1 LFPTR
6 EDRLVRPSTGTLAA
20 LLVLLPLAGAA
31 SREPIAIIAHRGAS
45 ATHPEC
51 TLAAI
56 RRAIEV
62 GAHVVEVDVRT
73 SKDGVLFL
81 LHDPTLERTTDGSG
95 LASERTI
102 AELKRLDAGVR
113 FDAAFRG
120 ERIPTLREAL
130 ELGRGKVDVLLDLK
144 EVGEAFARRVAEQV
158 RVHGDAAATVIGVR
172 SVEQARLFRR
182 LLPRSRQLGLIPGPG
197 SIEAFAQ
204 AGVGTIRLWPRWLTA
219 TEGGSLLERVRRS
232 GSGLHLNGATG
243 TAQEVLPLVRH
254 GPRSLSADDPA
265 TLKATL
271 EELVRYRARL
281 DEVSRRVAPG
291 SGATVVPWIAAPGAA
306 TFLNRDYR
314 MLELPQALDGQPRM
328 MFAGGEGDR
337 VVLRFAQ
344 PSIVFAVFEYNSSG
358 AWTFAGGH
366 SPRQRGWSLLSRDAY
381 RGTSN
386 AGPDDRPRR
395 APVHFRRLAPGELLE
410 GMPRWWLCLAIV
422 GPRVAQG
429 VPGFAAASSGAAPG
443 EAPFLHDLRE
453 ARRRALHVP
462 ERESPEQWGAW
473 QRAAR
478 AEFRRRLVYEYD
490 DPTRVVEVGEPAR
503 GDGFSRRELH
513 VTSGGR
519 RLFRFFE
526 LTPDPAGPAATTG
539 RRATIVCF
547 MGHGKVGQVLEER
560 DSYQRAC
567 AARFTAEGYLVFV
580 MENVGMG
587 PERDTH
593 QDLDRV
599 LRLSGHGWYSLLFA
613 HQRMLLDHVFDHPM
627 VDAAK
632 VAVTGVS
639 TGGLLALSAIAMEPR
654 VAAASVQGIFGSMRV
669 SFIRD
674 RDRHCSCGAIPG
686 LLPAFDLPELAVLAA
701 PRPLHVSNARGD
713 GFSPREA
720 RRCVRQVAPFFR
732 EAGGPEPV
740 FSEPPGGHEYAFE
753 PALAF
758 FESTIGRAR

>member
-1 LFPTR
+1 MHPT
-6 EDRLVRPSTGTLAA
+6 TWTLAA
-20 LLVLLPLAGAA
+20 VITLISVDVA
-31 SREPIAIIAHRGAS
+31 EPQDRTAIIAHRGAS

-62 GAHVVEVDVRT
+62 GADVVEVDVRT

-81 LHDPTLERTTDGSG
+81 LHDPTLDRTTDGSG

-102 AELKRLDAGVR
+102 AELKKLDAGVR
-113 FDAAFRG
+113 FDEAFRG

-130 ELGRGKVDVLLDLK
+130 ELGRGKIDVLLDLK
-144 EVGEAFARRVAEQV
+144 EVGEAFARRVAEHV
-158 RVHGDAAATVIGVR
+158 RMHGDPAGTVVGVR
-172 SVEQARLFRR
+172 SVEQARLFRG
-182 LLPRSRQLGLIPGPG
+182 LLPRSRQLGLILGPR
-197 SIEAFAQ
+197 SIEAFVE
-204 AGVGTIRLWPRWLTA
+204 AGVGTIRLWPSWLTA
-219 TEGGSLLERVRRS
+219 TDGGSILKRVRES
-232 GSGLHLNGATG
+232 GSGLHLNGAKG
-243 TAQEVLPLVRH
+243 TVQEVLPLLRH

-271 EELVRYRARL
+271 LEVGRHRARL

-291 SGATVVPWIAAPGAA
+291 PGATVVPWIAGPAAA

-314 MLELPQALDGQPRM
+314 MLELPEALHGQPRM
-328 MFAGGEGDR
+328 MFSGGEGDR
-337 VVLRFAQ
+337 VVLRFTE
-344 PSIVFAVFEYNSSG
+344 PSVVFAAFEYNSSG
-358 AWTFAGGH
+358 AWTFPGGH
-366 SPRQRGWSLLSRDAY
+366 SPRELGWSLLSKDAY

-386 AGPDDRPRR
+386 AGADDRPHR
-395 APVHFRRLAPGELLE
+395 AHVHCREFAPGERLE
-410 GMPRWWLCLAIV
+410 EMPGWWLCLAIV
-422 GPRVAQG
+422 GPEVARG
-429 VPGFAAASSGAAPG
+429 VPGFAAASSGAPRG
-443 EAPFLHDLRE
+443 SPPFLHGLRE
-453 ARRRALHVP
+453 ARSRPLRVP
-462 ERESPEQWGAW
+462 EHESREQWAAW
-473 QRAAR
+473 QSATR
-478 AEFRRRLVYEYD
+478 AEFRRRLVYAYD
-490 DPTRVVEVGEPAR
+490 DPTTIAAVGEPTR
-503 GDGFSRRELH
+503 GDGIVRRELH
-513 VTSGGR
+513 VSSGGR
-519 RLFRFFE
+519 RLFRFFK
-526 LTPDPAGPAATTG
+526 LTPGSVDPSARDR

-547 MGHGKVGQVLEER
+547 MGHGKVEQILEAG

-567 AARFTAEGYLVFV
+567 AARFAAKGYLVFA

-587 PERDTH
+587 PDRDTH
-593 QDLDRV
+593 HELDRV

-613 HQRMLLDHVFDHPM
+613 HQRMLLDHVFADPM

-686 LLPAFDLPELAVLAA
+686 LLPAFDLPELAVLAT
-701 PRPLHVSNARGD
+701 PRPLHISNARGD
-713 GFSPREA
+713 GFSPSEA
-720 RRCVRQVAPFFR
+720 RRCVRQVAPICR
-732 EAGGPEPV
+732 SAGGPEPV

-758 FESTIGRAR
+758 FESTIGSAE